1 MDQKRLFLAIA
12 VSLAILLGFQ
22 MLVAPHLPKPPPQQ
36 IAQTPEHPATTPLEG
51 APGAAVPPAPA
62 PPNRRRAPGEDR
74 RASRRGVHRSAW
86 APSLMTWS

>member
-36 IAQTPEHPATTPLEG
+36 IALSPEHPATTPLEG
-51 APGAAVPPAPA
+51 AP
-62 PPNRRRAPGEDR
+62 
-74 RASRRGVHRSAW
+74 
-86 APSLMTWS
+86 

>member
-36 IAQTPEHPATTPLEG
+36 IALAPDHPATTPLAG
-51 APGAAVPPAPA
+51 APGAAVRPRPR
-62 PPNRRRAPGEDR
+62 PNRARFP
-74 RASRRGVHRSAW
+74 ASRSRHLASRGLSICVV
-86 APSLMTWS
+86 PSLMTWS